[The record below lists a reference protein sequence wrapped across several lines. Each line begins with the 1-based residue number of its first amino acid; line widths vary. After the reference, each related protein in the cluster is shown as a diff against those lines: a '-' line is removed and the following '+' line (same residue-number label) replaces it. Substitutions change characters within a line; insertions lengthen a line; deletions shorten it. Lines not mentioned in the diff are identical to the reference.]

1 MNDDILNLSIR
12 ALLKTFGIHAQRAI
26 EQAVTK
32 AIADGTVAG
41 MESFPA
47 KVTLDIAGLGLNAE
61 FSGEVK
67 LQ

>member
-1 MNDDILNLSIR
+1 MNDDVLNLSIR
-12 ALLKTFGIHAQRAI
+12 TLLKAFGVHAQRAI

-41 MESFPA
+41 TELFPV
-47 KVTLDIAGLGLNAE
+47 KITLDIAGLKFNAE
-61 FSGEVK
+61 FAGEVK

>member
-1 MNDDILNLSIR
+1 MNDDVLNLSIR
-12 ALLKTFGIHAQRAI
+12 TLLKTVGIHAQRAI

-32 AIADGTVAG
+32 ALADGTIAG

-47 KVTLDIAGLGLNAE
+47 KVTLDVAGLNLNVE
-61 FSGEVK
+61 FSGEIK

>member
-1 MNDDILNLSIR
+1 MNDDVLNLSIR
-12 ALLKTFGIHAQRAI
+12 TLLKRFGIHAQRAI

-41 MESFPA
+41 TESFPA
-47 KVTLDIAGLGLNAE
+47 KVTLEIAGIRLNAE